1 MGEALSLIT
10 FFGVSLSVLPLEVAA
25 LVGECVSA
33 TIAAVGL
40 PEAAAVHYQG
50 FISLMPPGSGS
61 FFVHLSLH
69 AAGVPKEGHDPL
81 MDYIGYGKLW
91 PPGVSLRVFYYSA

>member
-50 FISLMPPGSGS
+50 FI
-61 FFVHLSLH
+61 
-69 AAGVPKEGHDPL
+69 
-81 MDYIGYGKLW
+81 
-91 PPGVSLRVFYYSA
+91 